1 MVAAPVVETI
11 TLKVSAPTTDAAV
24 QDKEVAQQTEQ
35 LESASV
41 QSNVDLSALLRT
53 LSAQVLPSMP
63 ETSIEDGAVPLS
75 GAVSPEELEQAIAV
89 LETVS
94 QAEQQFGNTNSSA
107 KRAEKAREEAKET
120 LNQAV
125 QNEKAAQETLAQ
137 AQERAQQAEAELQAA
152 QQKSDATGEELEAAK
167 KALEDAQ
174 AQAEQAKELADA
186 KAKELESAKTAAKE
200 AADNADA
207 LRKAADEAKAAA
219 DALKSSAKVY
229 EAIAVLEKG
238 ITESGVNEKSQ
249 ELRGKDYFEFTNAL
263 NSTGGH
269 YAPLMNEYLEGD
281 DVLEEEDEYTY
292 RIYKCNGASEKGYN
306 IFFVLESIE
315 DKELGQEVLQVVM
328 YNTVTGTYM
337 LGDTAVTVDVE
348 KNKVLNGGLFGNN
361 AEDITTEAQDALA
374 GLSEAESK
382 AIEAEEAA
390 KTAETDKET
399 ASKLESDKQKEADD
413 AAAES
418 EQANADLIEATE
430 TADKAE
436 QADQTAKDELDKAQT
451 EHADAKEQEA
461 AAQDELDDATQSVT
475 QAVEQAKEVGVA
487 EQEIEEI
494 TSGGDAQDDIEQ

>member
-1 MVAAPVVETI
+1 
-11 TLKVSAPTTDAAV
+11 
-24 QDKEVAQQTEQ
+24 
-35 LESASV
+35 
-41 QSNVDLSALLRT
+41 
-53 LSAQVLPSMP
+53 
-63 ETSIEDGAVPLS
+63 
-75 GAVSPEELEQAIAV
+75 
-89 LETVS
+89 
-94 QAEQQFGNTNSSA
+94 
-107 KRAEKAREEAKET
+107 
-120 LNQAV
+120 
-125 QNEKAAQETLAQ
+125 
-137 AQERAQQAEAELQAA
+137 
-152 QQKSDATGEELEAAK
+152 
-167 KALEDAQ
+167 
-174 AQAEQAKELADA
+174 
-186 KAKELESAKTAAKE
+186 
-200 AADNADA
+200 
-207 LRKAADEAKAAA
+207 
-219 DALKSSAKVY
+219 
-229 EAIAVLEKG
+229 
-238 ITESGVNEKSQ
+238 
-249 ELRGKDYFEFTNAL
+249 
-263 NSTGGH
+263 
-269 YAPLMNEYLEGD
+269 MNEYLEGD